1 MAKFRLDKF
10 KPLVALGL
18 FLVAWWI
25 VPTLSKSFLPFLRIS
40 FTEFQAPAWIVTSYL
55 DDLEEFWARRS
66 HSKIELIEA
75 GQTLARQKAFYQL
88 LDQRNNTL
96 ETEVMRLEAIL
107 NMPSRREFRYEV
119 ARVIRRDLSAWWQQI
134 VIRKGDDYGI
144 TEGAAVIFAGG
155 VVGRVIEVNAFTSRV
170 ELITSPNFRM
180 AASFEGDDRPVVFQ
194 GVPQSGFGAPT
205 GEVRDAPQDLVAN
218 THEPLQLISTR
229 LGGTF
234 PPGLIIGKVGWL
246 EPGSSGIFQAGVVQL
261 DERLLSLHE
270 VSVLIP
276 LTPLDYD
283 RDVD

>member
-18 FLVAWWI
+18 FLVAWWM
-25 VPTLSKSFLPFLRIS
+25 VPTLSKSFLPFLRVS

-96 ETEVMRLEAIL
+96 ETEVMRLETIL

-180 AASFEGDDRPVVFQ
+180 AASF
-194 GVPQSGFGAPT
+194 
-205 GEVRDAPQDLVAN
+205 
-218 THEPLQLISTR
+218 
-229 LGGTF
+229 
-234 PPGLIIGKVGWL
+234 
-246 EPGSSGIFQAGVVQL
+246 
-261 DERLLSLHE
+261 
-270 VSVLIP
+270 
-276 LTPLDYD
+276 
-283 RDVD
+283 

>member
-1 MAKFRLDKF
+1 VAKFRLDKF

-25 VPTLSKSFLPFLRIS
+25 VPTLSKSFLPFLRVS

-96 ETEVMRLEAIL
+96 ETEVMRLETIL

-205 GEVRDAPQDLVAN
+205 GAVRDAPQDLVAN

-246 EPGSSGIFQAGVVQL
+246 EPGSSGIFQAGEVQL

-276 LTPLDYD
+276 LTPLVYD

>member
-1 MAKFRLDKF
+1 MAKFHLDKF
-10 KPLVALGL
+10 KPSVALGL
-18 FLVAWWI
+18 CLVAWWI
-25 VPTLSKSFLPFLRIS
+25 VPTLSKSFLPFLRVS

-96 ETEVMRLEAIL
+96 ETEVMRLETIL

-194 GVPQSGFGAPT
+194 GVPQSGFGTPT

-246 EPGSSGIFQAGVVQL
+246 EPGSSGIFQTGDVQL
-261 DERLLSLHE
+261 DERLISLHE

-276 LTPLDYD
+276 LTPLVYD